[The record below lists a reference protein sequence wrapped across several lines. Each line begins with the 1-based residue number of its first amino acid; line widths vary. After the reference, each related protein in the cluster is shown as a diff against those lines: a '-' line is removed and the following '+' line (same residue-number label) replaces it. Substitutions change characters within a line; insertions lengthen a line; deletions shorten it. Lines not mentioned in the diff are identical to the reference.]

1 VSRASRWLI
10 GEWQWPYAAAF
21 AACFLL
27 ALVPVVWSEGGIA
40 ATLIYVQL
48 PIYMLHQLEEHHDD
62 AFRRYV
68 NDRLAGGR
76 EALTRGATF
85 AINLLGV
92 WVLDLA
98 AILLAYYVDPGLGLI
113 AVYLAGVNAVV
124 HLLVAATRR
133 EYNPGLATAVALFV
147 PLTIWATLEI
157 NARYEVST
165 GTNLLALGVALL
177 GHLLIVVTLRV
188 RLARS
193 AD

>member
-1 VSRASRWLI
+1 VSRASRWLV
-10 GEWQWPYAAAF
+10 GEWQWPYATAF

-27 ALVPVVWSEGGIA
+27 ALVPVVWSEGGVA
-40 ATLIYVQL
+40 AMLIYVQL
-48 PIYMLHQLEEHHDD
+48 PVYMVHQLEEHHAD

-68 NDRLAGGR
+68 NDRLASGR

-92 WVLDLA
+92 WVLDIA

-124 HLLVAATRR
+124 HLLVAAARR
-133 EYNPGLATAVALFV
+133 EYNPGLATATALFV
-147 PLTIWATLEI
+147 PLTIWAALEI
-157 NARYEVST
+157 NDRYDVST
-165 GTNLLALGVALL
+165 GINLLALGVALL

-188 RLARS
+188 HLARS
-193 AD
+193 AG